1 METVTVHTEEDIVF
15 SLIHGQY
22 DLTQLDNEFIVFCE
36 VLLEIQIY
44 VFNEMFEGKDM
55 TSDVAYSGDRP
66 FNGNENDLLIVANR
80 AKIIYPVLKK
90 VKEEISHRDIDHY
103 VMHKDALLT
112 YARIHGIDMKNS
124 DVL

>member
-44 VFNEMFEGKDM
+44 VFEGKDM
-55 TSDVAYSGDRP
+55 TSYVAYSGDAT
-66 FNGNENDLLIVANR
+66 FKDNDHDLLICANN
-80 AKIIYPVLKK
+80 AKIIHPVLKQ
-90 VKEEISHRDIDHY
+90 VKEEISHRDIDHPT
-103 VMHKDALLT
+103 MHKDA
-112 YARIHGIDMKNS
+112 
-124 DVL
+124 

>member
-44 VFNEMFEGKDM
+44 VFEGKDM
-55 TSDVAYSGDRP
+55 TSYVAYSGDAT
-66 FNGNENDLLIVANR
+66 FKDNDHDLLICANN
-80 AKIIYPVLKK
+80 AKIIHPVLKQ
-90 VKEEISHRDIDHY
+90 VKEEISHRDIDHPT
-103 VMHKDALLT
+103 MHKDALLT
-112 YARIHGIDMKNS
+112 YATIHGIDIQNAK
-124 DVL
+124 LL